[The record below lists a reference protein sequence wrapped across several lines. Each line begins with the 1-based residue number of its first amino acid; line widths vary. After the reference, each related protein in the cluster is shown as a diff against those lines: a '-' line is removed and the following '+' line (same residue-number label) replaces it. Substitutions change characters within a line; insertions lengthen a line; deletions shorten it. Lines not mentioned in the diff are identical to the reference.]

1 MTEHVKAWQC
11 IGCGRIEAPQN
22 CVGICED
29 RRVELVYAF
38 EHENALAQLDA
49 AQRQSNALAALVRR
63 LAWTTPR
70 DGEWEHSYQAL
81 QRDARQILAPL
92 ESNA

>member
-38 EHENALAQLDA
+38 EHANALAQLDA

-70 DGEWEHSYQAL
+70 DGEWERSYQAL
-81 QRDARQILAPL
+81 QRDARQILASL

>member
-1 MTEHVKAWQC
+1 
-11 IGCGRIEAPQN
+11 
-22 CVGICED
+22 
-29 RRVELVYAF
+29 VELVYAF
-38 EHENALAQLDA
+38 EHENVLAQLDA

-70 DGEWEHSYQAL
+70 DGEWERSYQAL
-81 QRDARQILAPL
+81 QRDARQILTPI